1 MDYPKR
7 IRQHKNESDSFAI
20 ILYKLKDIGIF
31 RNITESDYG
40 IDFEIEVVNGDRVEG
55 HCVKVQVKS
64 SDHLNV
70 RESDGQATVGGIK
83 QTTLNYWAELSYNV
97 SVVAMAVDLK
107 TENIYVSDPLFWQ
120 CVTNI
125 DGEEYEEDEKVV
137 KQATKTIVF
146 GNSCDNGESINRLRR
161 IAKHY
166 SLRDF
171 LNAHKW
177 ILRNIK
183 NIFQMYAEIAGWDEY
198 MCIGTPGLFKEFLV
212 YSKMFLQVGLCSDE
226 GLRKEILS
234 LLDYNVYYRRSN
246 SQAPY
251 AIYAKD
257 AMEKI
262 FKLVIPQLDRYR
274 SRIIQSTYYW
284 MYKDPDYLKLV
295 ICSKYPNCDNQEDM
309 ERFGYD
315 DTEDDNDSDFFSFLN
330 EKQKEYG
337 IKNNDFIL
345 KAYYC

>member
-70 RESDGQATVGGIK
+70 RVSDGQATVGGIK

-97 SVVAMAVDLK
+97 PVVAMAVDLSK
-107 TENIYVSDPLFWQ
+107 EQIYVSDPLFWQ

-125 DGEEYEEDEKVV
+125 DCNERIEEEEVIKP
-137 KQATKTIVF
+137 ATKTIIF
-146 GNSCDNGESINRLRR
+146 GNSCDNAESIARLRR

-177 ILRNIK
+177 ILRNMK
-183 NIFQMYAEIAGWDEY
+183 NIFQM
-198 MCIGTPGLFKEFLV
+198 L
-212 YSKMFLQVGLCSDE
+212 SKSI
-226 GLRKEILS
+226 R
-234 LLDYNVYYRRSN
+234 
-246 SQAPY
+246 
-251 AIYAKD
+251 
-257 AMEKI
+257 
-262 FKLVIPQLDRYR
+262 
-274 SRIIQSTYYW
+274 
-284 MYKDPDYLKLV
+284 
-295 ICSKYPNCDNQEDM
+295 
-309 ERFGYD
+309 
-315 DTEDDNDSDFFSFLN
+315 
-330 EKQKEYG
+330 
-337 IKNNDFIL
+337 
-345 KAYYC
+345 